1 MEAYFDNSATTRCS
15 MGAKD
20 IMVRALVE
28 DYGNP
33 SSLHGKGMQGERFV
47 RRSKPRSR
55 S

>member
-1 MEAYFDNSATTRCS
+1 

-33 SSLHGKGMQGERFV
+33 SSLHGKGMQGENYIRDA
-47 RRSKPRSR
+47 RAKICKTLIA
-55 S
+55 